1 MQNCSDL
8 TKLSRESSKRKVIYT
23 LDKASELIN
32 KQLEESC
39 DESESEIEV
48 SDDFCSY
55 FSDESDNET
64 IDLSLLMNFYPNELV
79 TESFQKKT

>member
-1 MQNCSDL
+1 MQNCFDL

-32 KQLEESC
+32 KWLEESC

-55 FSDESDNET
+55 FGDESDNET
-64 IDLSLLMNFYPNELV
+64 IDSVTPFELLS
-79 TESFQKKT
+79 